1 MTLWVG
7 LSLTKDADF
16 TALQND
22 VFAVSGGGD
31 KKRKVKKQ
39 FASEKL
45 KFRPMPI
52 YTSSEMANYY
62 QL

>member
-1 MTLWVG
+1 M
-7 LSLTKDADF
+7 LT
-16 TALQND
+16 LQND